1 MMKAY
6 GAVHIIFWIFSIVVA
21 VLMILMPFFVLKIR
35 NQVTEMNQKMS
46 AIINLLREQRKDA

>member
-1 MMKAY
+1 MKAY
-6 GAVHIIFWIFSIVVA
+6 GAVYIIFWIFSIVVA

-46 AIINLLREQRKDA
+46 AIIKLLKEQRKDV

>member
-1 MMKAY
+1 MEAY
-6 GAVHIIFWIFSIVVA
+6 GAVYIIFWIFSIVVA

-46 AIINLLREQRKDA
+46 AIIKLLREQGKDA